1 MWVFDDA
8 AAMLQRIRGEFREMP
23 GLKLTIAQAA
33 RLWHLD
39 QASSRVFLDAL
50 VVDGVLRRKAD
61 GVYLVATDTV
71 QNCEGVRPLHAVSHV
86 KNWEGV

>member
-1 MWVFDDA
+1 MRWAFDDA

-39 QASSRVFLDAL
+39 PATSREFLDKL
-50 VVDGVLRRKAD
+50 VVDGMLRRKPD
-61 GVYLVATDTV
+61 GVYLVASD
-71 QNCEGVRPLHAVSHV
+71 
-86 KNWEGV
+86 

>member
-1 MWVFDDA
+1 MRWAFDDA

-39 QASSRVFLDAL
+39 PASSRGSSRRL
-50 VVDGVLRRKAD
+50 VVDVMLKRKAD
-61 GVYLVATDTV
+61 GVYLMASDTSLPRSSR
-71 QNCEGVRPLHAVSHV
+71 N
-86 KNWEGV
+86 

>member
-1 MWVFDDA
+1 MRWGFDDA

-23 GLKLTIAQAA
+23 GLKLTTAQAA

-50 VVDGVLRRKAD
+50 VVDGMLKRKPD
-61 GVYLVATDTV
+61 GVYLVASDTV
-71 QNCEGVRPLHAVSHV
+71 TF
-86 KNWEGV
+86 